1 MRREPSRPAPFFFAI
16 MFPKTRTVRR
26 RPRISPKPNTKHL
39 GDVAE
44 TLFLVRALE
53 RGLHLSKPYGDN
65 DRYDWIVVND
75 RDILRVQVK
84 STSNVAHGLY
94 KVNSGRRTNARVVPY
109 SPTEV
114 DILAVHVVPEDTWY
128 IIPVADLHG
137 RVTLLFY
144 PRSHPKPGLYG
155 AYREAWHLLGC

>member
-1 MRREPSRPAPFFFAI
+1 MPTKTRPA
-16 MFPKTRTVRR
+16 RR
-26 RPRISPKPNTKHL
+26 RLQTTSERNSKRNTKHS

-44 TLFLVRALE
+44 AAFLVRAIQ

-75 RDILRVQVK
+75 RDILRVQIK
-84 STSNVAHGLY
+84 STSTVVNGLY
-94 KVNSGRRTNARVVPY
+94 HANSGRRTTARVIPY
-109 SPTEV
+109 DPNEV

-128 IIPVADLHG
+128 IIPIADLHG
-137 RVTLLFY
+137 RVSLLLY
-144 PRSHPKPGLYG
+144 PQAHPKPGLYG